1 MGEHNVLVLAAI
13 GVAAMACQWAAWRL
27 RLPAILFLLL
37 AGLIAGPVTGW
48 LNPGAIF
55 GGLLFPF
62 ISMSV
67 AVILFEGSLTLQF
80 HEIRGLERVVRRLVS
95 TGMLITWLVTTAAT
109 HWVMD
114 FPWELAFLFGAITVV
129 TGPTVITPLLRT
141 VRPVASVGNTLR
153 WEGIIIDPVG
163 ALLAVLAYELIASLN
178 ESTGLQH
185 ALLIFGQT
193 LLIGLSM
200 GIAAGFIVSEILR
213 RNWLADYLINVT
225 VLMLMLAVFAVSNE
239 LRHESGLLTVT
250 IMGIWMANQ
259 KSVPTGDILE
269 FKEALSLMLVSVLFI
284 ILAARV
290 DAASLLALGWKG
302 FAVLAVMLFVARP
315 LKVIFSAWGSNLNW
329 RERSL
334 LAWIAPRG
342 IVAAAVSA
350 LFSLRLEGSG
360 LAHVD
365 QLLPLTFLVIVGTVV
380 LQSLTARPLAVALK
394 LAEPEPVGFLI
405 VGANPLARAIGAV
418 LHEADIP
425 VRLCDTDWDSIVKA
439 RMEGLPTYYGSP
451 ISAHAERNLD
461 MAGIGRVLA
470 LGAGDH
476 FNELVTTR
484 YRDELGRNKVYSLP
498 TADDDQGITK
508 PRIAAMRLAATR
520 TGHKLFTRD
529 LGYWKLSA
537 MLAQGGAIRCT
548 TLSETFDYDQYVDNQ
563 KGLAIPLFAINPK
576 GYAEPYTP
584 DDELTPGPGWTVISL
599 SPGEAEKERADA
611 KLSKQYPE
619 LAS

>member
-13 GVAAMACQWAAWRL
+13 GVTGMACQWVAWRL

-37 AGLIAGPVTGW
+37 AGLVAGPVTGW
-48 LNPGAIF
+48 LIPDTLF
-55 GGLLFPF
+55 GDLLFPF

-80 HEIRGLERVVRRLVS
+80 HEIRGLEKVVRRLVS

-109 HWVMD
+109 HWIMD

-129 TGPTVITPLLRT
+129 TGPTVIAPLLRT
-141 VRPVASVGNTLR
+141 VRPVASVANTLR

-163 ALLAVLAYELIASLN
+163 ALLAVLAYELIASLSS
-178 ESTGLQH
+178 STGLLH
-185 ALLIFGQT
+185 ALFIFGQT
-193 LLIGLSM
+193 VLIGLIM
-200 GIAAGFIVSEILR
+200 GVAAGFMISEILR

-225 VLMLMLAVFAVSNE
+225 VLMLMLAVFAISNR
-239 LRHESGLLTVT
+239 LQHESGLLTVT
-250 IMGIWMANQ
+250 IMGIWMANH
-259 KSVPTGDILE
+259 KGVSTEDILE
-269 FKEALSLMLVSVLFI
+269 FKETLSLMLVSVLFI

-290 DAASLLALGWKG
+290 DSASLLALGWKG

-315 LKVIFSAWGSNLNW
+315 LKVVFSAWGSTLNW
-329 RERSL
+329 RERGL

-350 LFSLRLEGSG
+350 LFSLRLEDSG

-380 LQSLTARPLAVALK
+380 LQSLTARPIAVALK
-394 LAEPEPVGFLI
+394 VAEPEPIGFLI
-405 VGANPLARAIGAV
+405 VGANPLARAIGTA
-418 LHEADIP
+418 LSNADIP
-425 VRLCDTDWDSIVKA
+425 VRLCDTDWESIVKA

-451 ISAHAERNLD
+451 VSEHAERNLD

-476 FNELVTTR
+476 FNELITTR
-484 YRDELGRNKVYSLP
+484 YSDEFGRSKVFSLP
-498 TADDDQGITK
+498 STHDNQD
-508 PRIAAMRLAATR
+508 ATQHR
-520 TGHKLFTRD
+520 ASVIRAGSKLFTSD
-529 LGYWKLSA
+529 LGYWKLSSL
-537 MLAQGGAIRCT
+537 LAQGGAIHRT
-548 TLSETFDYDQYVDNQ
+548 TLTETYDYRQYTNKH

-576 GYAEPYTP
+576 GYAQPFTP
-584 DDELTPGPGWTVISL
+584 DNQLIPSAGWAVLSLFPKEVEDERLN
-599 SPGEAEKERADA
+599 A
-611 KLSKQYPE
+611 KLNK
-619 LAS
+619 

>member
-13 GVAAMACQWAAWRL
+13 GVTGMACQWVAWRL

-37 AGLIAGPVTGW
+37 AGLVAGPVTGW
-48 LNPGAIF
+48 LIPDELF
-55 GGLLFPF
+55 GNLLFPF

-80 HEIRGLERVVRRLVS
+80 HEIRGLEKVVRRLVS

-109 HWVMD
+109 HWIMD

-129 TGPTVITPLLRT
+129 TGPTVIAPLLRT
-141 VRPVASVGNTLR
+141 VRPVASVANTLR

-163 ALLAVLAYELIASLN
+163 ALLAVLAYELIASLSS
-178 ESTGLQH
+178 STGLLH
-185 ALLIFGQT
+185 ALFIFGQT
-193 LLIGLSM
+193 VLIGLIM
-200 GIAAGFIVSEILR
+200 GVAAGFMISEVLR

-225 VLMLMLAVFAVSNE
+225 VLMLMLAVFAISNR
-239 LRHESGLLTVT
+239 LQHESGLLTVT
-250 IMGIWMANQ
+250 IMGIWMANH
-259 KSVPTGDILE
+259 KGVSTEEILE
-269 FKEALSLMLVSVLFI
+269 FKETLSLMLVSVLFI

-290 DAASLLALGWKG
+290 DSASLLALGWKG

-315 LKVIFSAWGSNLNW
+315 LKVIFSAWGSTLNW
-329 RERSL
+329 RERGL

-350 LFSLRLEGSG
+350 LFSLRLEDSG

-380 LQSLTARPLAVALK
+380 LQSLTARPIAVALK
-394 LAEPEPVGFLI
+394 VAEPEPIGFLI
-405 VGANPLARAIGAV
+405 VGANPLARAIGTA
-418 LHEADIP
+418 LSNADIP
-425 VRLCDTDWDSIVKA
+425 VRLCDTDWESIVKA

-451 ISAHAERNLD
+451 VSEHAERNLN

-484 YRDELGRNKVYSLP
+484 YSDEFGRSKVFSLP
-498 TADDDQGITK
+498 STYDNQDATQH
-508 PRIAAMRLAATR
+508 RAAVIRA
-520 TGHKLFTRD
+520 GSKLFTSD
-529 LGYWKLSA
+529 LGYWKLSSL
-537 MLAQGGAIRCT
+537 LAQGGAIHRT
-548 TLSETFDYDQYVDNQ
+548 TLTEAYCYRQYINKH

-576 GYAEPYTP
+576 GYAQPFTP
-584 DDELTPGPGWTVISL
+584 DSQLIPSAGWAVLSL
-599 SPGEAEKERADA
+599 FPKEAEDERLDA
-611 KLSKQYPE
+611 KLNK
-619 LAS
+619 